1 MPVKEIL
8 KEHLTSLATPAV
20 ARRRI
25 ARAAVVAL
33 VLAAG
38 MACGGSDSTSPAKPP
53 TPPGTICTP
62 GNGTVC
68 MTSSNTFDPAAMTIA
83 VGSTVTW
90 INDTGVTHNVTFD
103 TPGAPADIASFKSG
117 AQNAT
122 FPSKGTFAYHCTIH
136 GKSMSGTIT
145 VQ

>member
-1 MPVKEIL
+1 MRVKSFVRENMAG
-8 KEHLTSLATPAV
+8 LATRVV

-25 ARAAVVAL
+25 GRASALAL
-33 VLAAG
+33 VLAAAA
-38 MACGGSDSTSPAKPP
+38 ACGGSDSTSPVKPP

-68 MTSSNTFDPAAMTIA
+68 MTSNNTFDPATMTVA
-83 VGSTVTW
+83 VGSAVTW

-103 TPGAPADIASFKSG
+103 TPGSPADIASFKSG

-122 FPSKGTFAYHCTIH
+122 FPTKGTFAYHCTIH

>member
-1 MPVKEIL
+1 MPVKEME
-8 KEHLTSLATPAV
+8 KAHLPSPATARVASRRVTRALAV
-20 ARRRI
+20 AFI
-25 ARAAVVAL
+25 VVGGA
-33 VLAAG
+33 
-38 MACGGSDSTSPAKPP
+38 ACGGSDSTSPVKPP

-68 MTSSNTFDPAAMTIA
+68 MTSSNTFDPASMTVA
-83 VGSTVTW
+83 AGTTVTW

-103 TPGAPADIASFKSG
+103 TPGSPADIANFKSG

>member
-8 KEHLTSLATPAV
+8 KEHLTSLVTARDAGRGMARV
-20 ARRRI
+20 A
-25 ARAAVVAL
+25 AAAVV
-33 VLAAG
+33 LAVG
-38 MACGGSDSTSPAKPP
+38 VACGGSDATSPVKPP

-68 MTSSNTFDPAAMTIA
+68 MTSSNTFDPTSMTIA
-83 VGSTVTW
+83 VGSAVTW

-103 TPGAPADIASFKSG
+103 TPGAPADIPSFKSG

>member
-1 MPVKEIL
+1 MVG
-8 KEHLTSLATPAV
+8 LAARVV
-20 ARRRI
+20 AMRRI
-25 ARAAVVAL
+25 GRASVLAL
-33 VLAAG
+33 VLATAA
-38 MACGGSDSTSPAKPP
+38 ACGGSDSTSPVKPP
-53 TPPGTICTP
+53 TPTGTICTP

-68 MTSSNTFDPAAMTIA
+68 MTSNNTFDPATMTVA
-83 VGSTVTW
+83 VGSAVTW

-103 TPGAPADIASFKSG
+103 TPGSPADIPSFKSG

-122 FPSKGTFAYHCTIH
+122 FPTKGTFAYHCTIH

>member
-1 MPVKEIL
+1 MRVKEIV
-8 KEHLTSLATPAV
+8 KDHLTSVSTPAV

-25 ARAAVVAL
+25 ARGAVVAL
-33 VLAAG
+33 VVAASMG
-38 MACGGSDSTSPAKPP
+38 CGGSDSTSPVKPP

-103 TPGAPADIASFKSG
+103 TPGSPADIASFKSG

>member
-1 MPVKEIL
+1 MPVKGIL
-8 KEHLTSLATPAV
+8 KEHLRSLATVRV
-20 ARRRI
+20 ASREI
-25 ARAAVVAL
+25 ARVACVAF
-33 VLAAG
+33 VLALG
-38 MACGGSDSTSPAKPP
+38 VACGGSDTTSPVKPP

-68 MTSSNTFDPAAMTIA
+68 MTSSNTFDPATMTIA

-103 TPGAPADIASFKSG
+103 TPGSPADIASFKSG

>member
-8 KEHLTSLATPAV
+8 KEHLTSLATVRV
-20 ARRRI
+20 ASRGM
-25 ARAAVVAL
+25 ARVAAAAVV
-33 VLAAG
+33 LAIGA
-38 MACGGSDSTSPAKPP
+38 ACGGSDATSPVKPP

-68 MTSSNTFDPAAMTIA
+68 MTTSNTFDPASMTIA

-103 TPGAPADIASFKSG
+103 TPGSPANIASFKSG

-136 GKSMSGTIT
+136 GPAMSGEVV

>member
-1 MPVKEIL
+1 MPVKENV
-8 KEHLTSLATPAV
+8 KEHVTSLATV
-20 ARRRI
+20 ALARGRI
-25 ARAAVVAL
+25 ARGAALAL
-33 VLAAG
+33 ALAAG
-38 MACGGSDSTSPAKPP
+38 MACGGSDSTSPVKPP

-68 MTSSNTFDPAAMTIA
+68 MTSSNTFDPAAMTVT

-103 TPGAPADIASFKSG
+103 TPGSPADIASFKSG